1 MLTCDTCTAL
11 SCKTHNFEKMPA
23 NCPMQ
28 NRDNYSSIMQKYEK
42 DKEFFVN
49 CALVE
54 KEGYGKDFMC
64 SDDRDAFY
72 ARHCLRQ

>member
-28 NRDNYSSIMQKYEK
+28 NRDNYSSIMQEYEK
-42 DKEFFVN
+42 DREFFVN

-54 KEGYGKDFMC
+54 KEG
-64 SDDRDAFY
+64 
-72 ARHCLRQ
+72 